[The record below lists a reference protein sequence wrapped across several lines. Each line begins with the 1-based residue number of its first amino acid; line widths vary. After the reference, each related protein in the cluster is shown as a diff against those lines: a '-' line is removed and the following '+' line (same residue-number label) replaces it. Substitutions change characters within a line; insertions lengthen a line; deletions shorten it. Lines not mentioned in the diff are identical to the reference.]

1 VELNG
6 ILNDPFARTGI
17 KREDTPYVKEKKM
30 RKSESAKIGNRLA
43 LQQQHNEQFIAVNN
57 VNNSNEQS
65 EMVYNQ
71 QSYEK
76 GFNDQLYPKDE
87 IKFNKEY
94 YNKPKPFYGLIHDKY
109 VCSSDNPEMQVE
121 IDKKKE
127 NALKTKTSLGFFN
140 SNGRAVSATVPF
152 KQQQK
157 TLQRNN
163 SYNKTGRL
171 LSAGG
176 NKLNT
181 NTCNMINDSNNMSG
195 VNNRMSKSPFGK
207 LTYAQ
212 KLDQFM
218 ESNNLKYIGEKEPK
232 VKQDEKVPEGT
243 LL

>member
-1 VELNG
+1 MPKYQFPGAVELNG

-57 VNNSNEQS
+57 VNNSNEEQS

-109 VCSSDNPEMQVE
+109 VANCRYR
-121 IDKKKE
+121 KK
-127 NALKTKTSLGFFN
+127 
-140 SNGRAVSATVPF
+140 R
-152 KQQQK
+152 
-157 TLQRNN
+157 
-163 SYNKTGRL
+163 TG
-171 LSAGG
+171 
-176 NKLNT
+176 N
-181 NTCNMINDSNNMSG
+181 
-195 VNNRMSKSPFGK
+195 
-207 LTYAQ
+207 
-212 KLDQFM
+212 
-218 ESNNLKYIGEKEPK
+218 
-232 VKQDEKVPEGT
+232 
-243 LL
+243 